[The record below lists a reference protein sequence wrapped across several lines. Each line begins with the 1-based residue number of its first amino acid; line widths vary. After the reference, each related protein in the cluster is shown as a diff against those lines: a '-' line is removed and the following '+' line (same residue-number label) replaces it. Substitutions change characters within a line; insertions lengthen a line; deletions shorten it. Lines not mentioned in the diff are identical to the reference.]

1 MKQYE
6 REKLLVLFICPSAT
20 FSRLRKKNKNNTMLY
35 RLKLLKLSAHLQTG
49 LQKQLQSPAACCL
62 LLHVKIRGLSER
74 QASTSD
80 CCCRIH
86 MWNKSEGERGSAD
99 LGWGAPGLPR
109 CRDRGWR
116 RGYVLSSHC
125 VVVHVNGAGVG
136 ESLHRQRA
144 VIVLESVV
152 LVPAEQQAT
161 GSRGCCCSSG
171 GSRLELV
178 RVGRWQNP
186 DAV

>member
-6 REKLLVLFICPSAT
+6 LEKLLVLFICPSAT
-20 FSRLRKKNKNNTMLY
+20 YSRLRKIIIIQCFT
-35 RLKLLKLSAHLQTG
+35 QTEVV
-49 LQKQLQSPAACCL
+49 QSECASPDRSTKTAPESGSL

-74 QASTSD
+74 QASSSD

-86 MWNKSEGERGSAD
+86 MWNKSQGERRSAD

-116 RGYVLSSHC
+116 RGYVLSSHG
-125 VVVHVNGAGVG
+125 VVVHVNGVG
-136 ESLHRQRA
+136 QSLHRQRA

-152 LVPAEQQAT
+152 LVPAEQQTT
-161 GSRGCCCSSG
+161 GS
-171 GSRLELV
+171 
-178 RVGRWQNP
+178 
-186 DAV
+186 